1 MTHSPEHLSDDLAA
15 VWKAADDL
23 LDALIHL
30 EGHDLP
36 DNARTELSSI
46 IDQHAA
52 HEADLAEFRRTLA
65 WLAVAVATI
74 FGLGIAF
81 ALPLIAALTA

>member
-1 MTHSPEHLSDDLAA
+1 MTRPSTQITEHIRLRTVDE
-15 VWKAADDL
+15 
-23 LDALIHL
+23 LI
-30 EGHDLP
+30 
-36 DNARTELSSI
+36 
-46 IDQHAA
+46 AA

>member
-1 MTHSPEHLSDDLAA
+1 MTHSPEHLPDDLAA

-52 HEADLAEFRRTLA
+52 HVWSPVCDLCKL
-65 WLAVAVATI
+65 VK
-74 FGLGIAF
+74 
-81 ALPLIAALTA
+81 P